1 MIVDGY
7 LHVRLEQDRKESI
20 IARYHCSYFDLE
32 IIVEKGDKR
41 WYYNVISLNSNAIR
55 FDYQT
60 LR

>member
-41 WYYNVISLNSNAIR
+41 
-55 FDYQT
+55 
-60 LR
+60 